1 MRRTATGTTAVRIA
15 CLLLS
20 FSLLLCACSRTTASV
35 PANGFAMGS
44 LISADI
50 YTNEA
55 TANTIADTI
64 FKEIAALDSR
74 ISATDAN
81 SEISALNRGETVELS
96 PETLELLQNTASL
109 CEALGNRIDITL
121 GAVTS
126 LWGFSSD
133 APRLPG
139 ADEIVSALQ
148 TRGAQKISYNGNLVA
163 LAPGQQLD
171 LGAIGKG
178 EACDIAC
185 EVLNSSYVVP
195 AVISFGGTVLC
206 YGQKADGPWKIGI
219 RDPFGS
225 AASCCATY
233 TFTPADEMDCCV
245 ISTSGSYEKRF
256 TENGET
262 YHHILD
268 PQTGYPVN
276 NGLVAVT
283 AVGYY
288 GRWSD
293 ALSTAL
299 FVNGLNEVSLN
310 WIDRYLIGAAF
321 IFEDGGVWV
330 SNGIRDSFLLE
341 DTEHFYFTEYAP

>member
-1 MRRTATGTTAVRIA
+1 MRRTATGNTAVRIA

-20 FSLLLCACSRTTASV
+20 FSLPLCACSRTPAAVS
-35 PANGFAMGS
+35 ANGFAMGS
-44 LISADI
+44 LLNVAV
-50 YTNEA
+50 YTDET
-55 TANTIADTI
+55 TANEITDTI
-64 FKEIAALDSR
+64 FKEIAALDAR
-74 ISATDAN
+74 ISATDEN
-81 SEISALNRGETVELS
+81 SEVSALNRGETVSLS
-96 PETLELLQNTASL
+96 PETLALLQDTASL
-109 CEALGNRIDITL
+109 CETLGNRIDITL

-133 APRLPG
+133 APRLPA
-139 ADEIVSALQ
+139 ADEIVAALQ
-148 TRGAQKISYNGNLVA
+148 TRGAQRITYNGSLAA

-185 EVLNSSYVVP
+185 KIIASTYNVP
-195 AVISFGGTVLC
+195 AVVSFGGTVLC
-206 YGQKADGPWKIGI
+206 CGQKADGPWKIGI

-225 AASCCATY
+225 AASCCATF
-233 TFTPADEMDCCV
+233 TFTPSEGADRCV
-245 ISTSGSYEKRF
+245 VSTSGSYEKRF

-268 PQTGYPVN
+268 PDMGYPVN

-283 AVGYY
+283 AVGQS

-299 FVNGLNEVSLN
+299 FVNGLNEVSLS

-321 IFEDGGVWV
+321 LFEDGGIWV
-330 SNGIRDSFLLE
+330 SDGLRDSFRLE
-341 DTEHFYFTEYAP
+341 DTERFYFTEYAP